1 MIDRRRT
8 VLRAD
13 KAGVNAGQAER
24 SGGTAFRQEA
34 ATVQMKFVCGQWGCS
49 DWHGLTATGRP
60 SAKAAFHHLR
70 PQSTSEKHFCNGSML
85 LKKGS

>member
-1 MIDRRRT
+1 MCEACRGARFRGR

-34 ATVQMKFVCGQWGCS
+34 ATVQMKFVCGQWDAPIGM
-49 DWHGLTATGRP
+49 A
-60 SAKAAFHHLR
+60 
-70 PQSTSEKHFCNGSML
+70 
-85 LKKGS
+85 